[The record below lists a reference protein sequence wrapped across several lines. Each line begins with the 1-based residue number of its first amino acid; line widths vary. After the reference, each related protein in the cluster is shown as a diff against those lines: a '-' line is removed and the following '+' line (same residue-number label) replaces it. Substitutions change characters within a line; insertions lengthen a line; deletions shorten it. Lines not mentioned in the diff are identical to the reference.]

1 MPNREYLETIR
12 FFLLLVFKNV
22 LNVKSQNI
30 NVKKKSTILEFL
42 AIKISKIKNDNFNL
56 KLIFSGGGVIHEGI
70 IEGAT
75 LKIFL
80 KVGQRS
86 TNQNTRFNEI
96 YIKY

>member
-42 AIKISKIKNDNFNL
+42 AIKINKIKNDNFNL
-56 KLIFSGGGVIHEGI
+56 KLIFSGGGVILRIMKEQ
-70 IEGAT
+70 